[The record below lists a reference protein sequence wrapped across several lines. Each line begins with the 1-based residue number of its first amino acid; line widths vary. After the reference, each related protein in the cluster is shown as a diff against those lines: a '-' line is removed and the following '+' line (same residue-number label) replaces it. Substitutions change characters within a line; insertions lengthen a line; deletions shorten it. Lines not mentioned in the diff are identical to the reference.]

1 MRPEALIYF
10 EGRLQCAVVLSA
22 PNAIGCVSL
31 RIGTEEVSRHVAH
44 IREPNAEARRLL
56 ESGWKFVKKDPET
69 VAVDVAKAAD
79 MATLPTCLSEWT
91 LEEVELLRA
100 YWQVRLREAQASRAK
115 NKMVAIGH
123 YQKVLAA
130 SKLHIKR
137 IRTRAS
143 AAETGLSEDEIK
155 DPDVLLKAARE
166 VLWGLHRETTDEENR
181 VKIKK
186 IARAIDLH
194 LGRFQSAGLS

>member
-1 MRPEALIYF
+1 
-10 EGRLQCAVVLSA
+10 
-22 PNAIGCVSL
+22 
-31 RIGTEEVSRHVAH
+31 
-44 IREPNAEARRLL
+44 
-56 ESGWKFVKKDPET
+56 
-69 VAVDVAKAAD
+69 